1 LRTSPADFSFSVRTM
16 EALRHTS
23 RTTILGVSVAINTIA
38 LAFGY
43 WILVDEGDDKE
54 YVAWVIVSVVGALIL
69 AALLLR
75 FVPATEA
82 ETDGNAPARRALVL
96 GVLALVTV
104 AVFWTGLPIV
114 IGVPALVLAAEGR
127 ARSAT
132 QGQAAEA
139 TAGAVLAGFAVLAEI
154 VLLVTGA

>member
-1 LRTSPADFSFSVRTM
+1 M

-23 RTTILGVSVAINTIA
+23 RMTILIVTAAINTIA

-43 WILVDEGDDKE
+43 WILVDKGDDKE
-54 YVAWVIVSVVGALIL
+54 YVGWVIVSVVGALIL

-82 ETDGNAPARRALVL
+82 EADGNAPARRALVL
-96 GVLALVTV
+96 GIVALVTC

-114 IGVPALVLAAEGR
+114 IGVPAIVLAAEGR
-127 ARSAT
+127 ARSGT
-132 QGQAAEA
+132 HGQEGEA
-139 TAGAVLAGFAVLAEI
+139 TAGAVLGGFAALATI
-154 VLLVTGA
+154 VLLIAGA

>member
-1 LRTSPADFSFSVRTM
+1 M

-23 RTTILGVSVAINTIA
+23 RTTILAVTAVVNAIA

-43 WILVDEGDDKE
+43 WILVDEGDDKD
-54 YVAWVIVSVVGALIL
+54 YVGWVIVSVVGALIL

-96 GVLALVTV
+96 GVVALLTC
-104 AVFWTGLPIV
+104 AVFWTGLPIIV
-114 IGVPALVLAAEGR
+114 GVTALVLAAEGR
-127 ARSAT
+127 ARAAT
-132 QGQAAEA
+132 YDQGGEA
-139 TAGAVLAGFAVLAEI
+139 TAGAVLGGFAALATI
-154 VLLVTGA
+154 VLLITGA